1 MFDKAVHIKCI
12 VYFSTVLVLT
22 ASVSLLLSASAS
34 AQNSAS
40 DEPPAQPQLKPA
52 IKNGSGTVYS
62 PSHLRKDVGACK
74 KLASLRWF
82 DRVALAQPEVVAS
95 ITSYSSSATIL
106 AQHPHIDKIAEADPY
121 LCRRLTK
128 WRSAGRALARN
139 SRAYKVIARDP
150 EGIYRAIKNDR
161 SYAKL
166 LSKNPYFNQM
176 VVENPE
182 LGKVLSRYL

>member
-1 MFDKAVHIKCI
+1 M
-12 VYFSTVLVLT
+12 
-22 ASVSLLLSASAS
+22 
-34 AQNSAS
+34 
-40 DEPPAQPQLKPA
+40 
-52 IKNGSGTVYS
+52 
-62 PSHLRKDVGACK
+62 
-74 KLASLRWF
+74 RWF

>member
-12 VYFSTVLVLT
+12 VYFSTVL
-22 ASVSLLLSASAS
+22 LLSTCQSAS
-34 AQNSAS
+34 AQNGSN
-40 DEPPAQPQLKPA
+40 DDPPAQPQLKPA
-52 IKNGSGTVYS
+52 IKNASGTVYS

-106 AQHPHIDKIAEADPY
+106 ARHPHIDKIAEADPY

-128 WRSAGRALARN
+128 WPSAGRALARN
-139 SRAYKVIARDP
+139 ARAYKVIARDP